1 MTIAELPPFAATDA
15 VPANRILI
23 LGAGYAGLRCAR
35 DLGRSLDAPGAPEVM
50 LVDRHRYHQIITEL
64 PVAAAGRIGS
74 DDVALPLD
82 QLLTRARVRFEQA
95 EVEHIDLR
103 GKQVVTTR
111 GALSY
116 GTLVVAVGSTTAFY
130 GVPGLAEHALT
141 LKSVEDAEAI
151 KARVQEVVQQA
162 ARQTDEGARAA
173 LLSVLIGGAGLTGVE
188 LAGELAEVLPCLAE
202 RYHLPATAPRVTLV
216 EASPVVLPSLR
227 GRLRTQAASILTALG
242 IRLALGS
249 KVVLADESGVTLAS
263 GDRLVGQT
271 LVWTGGIMAPP
282 LLAQSGLPTA
292 RNGQAPV
299 DDYLRLKGYPDVYV
313 IGDAARIPNGRG
325 PGFLNPTAQVA
336 IRQGEAA
343 AQTIMAA
350 WEGRQP
356 RPYTPLNRGQVIS
369 LGSGTGVADLVVP
382 LTGRKVMAL
391 KALIEEGYRFEIS
404 GRMPFVDRHRT

>member
-227 GRLRTQAASILTALG
+227 GRLRTRAASILTALG

-271 LVWTGGIMAPP
+271 LVWT
-282 LLAQSGLPTA
+282 TA

-404 GRMPFVDRHRT
+404 GRMPFVGRHRT

>member
-15 VPANRILI
+15 VPASRILI

-227 GRLRTQAASILTALG
+227 GRLRTRAASILTALG

-271 LVWTGGIMAPP
+271 LVWTGGSWP
-282 LLAQSGLPTA
+282 
-292 RNGQAPV
+292 
-299 DDYLRLKGYPDVYV
+299 
-313 IGDAARIPNGRG
+313 
-325 PGFLNPTAQVA
+325 
-336 IRQGEAA
+336 
-343 AQTIMAA
+343 
-350 WEGRQP
+350 
-356 RPYTPLNRGQVIS
+356 
-369 LGSGTGVADLVVP
+369 
-382 LTGRKVMAL
+382 
-391 KALIEEGYRFEIS
+391 
-404 GRMPFVDRHRT
+404 HRC